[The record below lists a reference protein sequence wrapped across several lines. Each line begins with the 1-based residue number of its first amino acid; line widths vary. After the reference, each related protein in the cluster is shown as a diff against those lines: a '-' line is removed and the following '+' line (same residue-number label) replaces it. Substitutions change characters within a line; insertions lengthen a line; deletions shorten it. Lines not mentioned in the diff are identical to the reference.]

1 MFACNGVTVSF
12 LGKQL
17 NGVVFR
23 KLLIKIG
30 QQIKGV
36 IFRKIRVLEY
46 EAEGGLADGEQKN
59 CKI

>member
-1 MFACNGVTVSF
+1 MSF

-17 NGVVFR
+17 NGVVLR

-36 IFRKIRVLEY
+36 IFRKIKVLEY
-46 EAEGGLADGEQKN
+46 EVEGRSGDGEQKN
-59 CKI
+59 CEI

>member
-1 MFACNGVTVSF
+1 MSF

-46 EAEGGLADGEQKN
+46 EAEGRSGDGEQKN
-59 CKI
+59 CEI